1 MNAALVWDNVV
12 AYSLQIG
19 LLIGLA
25 ALAPAAL
32 RLRMPRARLLYWH
45 LLLAACLLL
54 PLMRPMQQSVL
65 NDRVVVTTTITAM
78 APAAPAPR
86 IHLSTAQTALL
97 LLAAGMLARL
107 AWLGVGLWRLGRY
120 RRHSLPLEPA
130 SPWGVEGDLRISDEV
145 ASPVTFGWRHPV
157 VLLPPQ
163 FPELE
168 AGKQE
173 AILCHEI
180 LHIRRRD
187 WLVTLAEEVTRAM
200 FWFHP
205 AIWWLLGEI
214 QLTRE
219 QAVDRE
225 VIELTKSRDEYV
237 DALLLMAGAH
247 ARLDLAPAPLFLR
260 KRHLKQRVV
269 SILKEAGMSKKRWIT
284 ALAAAMGVLAAACWF
299 VTGAFPLLAA
309 PQMVNDGPGVTVDAG
324 GAPLM
329 HRPSVGYPLEAR
341 AAGVQGTV
349 VLQVKVDAKGEVE
362 DVSVLSGPD
371 QLRRSAIQSVLNW
384 HFMKETA
391 GSTRQVRIAY
401 ELPKESPAATTTTEA
416 GTTLSSE
423 VRVPANVAV
432 VGGVPGGI
440 GGGVSGGVGG
450 GVVDAVV
457 RRAPARPIPEGAKV
471 SRIVI
476 AGLSDE
482 AKAQLLSQLP
492 VHEGDA
498 LDEEQMNKVRQ
509 VVRDFDSHLGVGLGP
524 TGSTEMQL
532 TIMAPGASTP
542 ALQMAAPPGA
552 IRVGGDKQQA
562 MLVSQTRPAYPPLAK
577 QARIQG
583 TVTLQAIIGP
593 DGHVQNL
600 SVVKGHPLLIQAALE
615 AVKDWV
621 YKPTLLN
628 GQPVTVVTM
637 IDVNFT
643 LSD

>member
-1 MNAALVWDNVV
+1 MSAALVWDNVV

-25 ALAPAAL
+25 ALAPAMV

-54 PLMRPMQQSVL
+54 PLMRPMRQSVL
-65 NDRVVVTTTITAM
+65 TDKVVVTTTITAM

-86 IHLSTAQTALL
+86 IHLSRAEAALL

-107 AWLGVGLWRLGRY
+107 AWLAVGLWRLGRY

-130 SPWGVEGDLRISDEV
+130 SPWGEEGDLRISDEV
-145 ASPVTFGWRHPV
+145 ASPVTFGFRHPV

-168 AGKQE
+168 PAKQE

-187 WLVTLAEEVTRAM
+187 WLVTLAEEVLRAI

-237 DALLLMAGAH
+237 DALLAMAGAH

-284 ALAAAMGVLAAACWF
+284 ALAAATGVLAAACWF

-309 PQMVNDGPGVTVDAG
+309 PQTVNDAPGVMVDAG

-329 HRPSVGYPLEAR
+329 HRSSVFYPPEAR
-341 AAGVQGTV
+341 AAGVQGTI
-349 VLQVKVDAKGEVE
+349 VLQVKVDANGEVG

-384 HFMKETA
+384 HFMKEAA

-401 ELPKESPAATTTTEA
+401 ELPKESQAATATAAA
-416 GTTLSSE
+416 GSS
-423 VRVPANVAV
+423 VSSGARVPAAIGV
-432 VGGVPGGI
+432 VGGVPGGVA
-440 GGGVSGGVGG
+440 GGVTGGVI
-450 GVVDAVV
+450 A
-457 RRAPARPIPEGAKV
+457 RTPMRPIPEGTKV
-471 SRIVI
+471 GRIVVL
-476 AGLSDE
+476 GLTDE
-482 AKAQLLSQLP
+482 AKAQLLSQIP

-498 LDEEQMNKVRQ
+498 LNDEQLNKVRQ
-509 VVRDFDSHLGVGLGP
+509 VVHEFDSHLAVGLGQM
-524 TGSTEMQL
+524 GSTDMQVMI
-532 TIMAPGASTP
+532 TAPGAFP
-542 ALQMAAPPGA
+542 PPGNLAAVPPGA
-552 IRVGGDKQQA
+552 IRVGGNVQQTN
-562 MLVSQTRPAYPPLAK
+562 LVSQPRPVYPPLAK
-577 QARIQG
+577 QSRIQG
-583 TVTLQAIIGP
+583 KVSLQAIIGP
-593 DGHVQNL
+593 DGHVENL
-600 SVVKGHPLLIQAALE
+600 SVISGHPLLVQAALD
-615 AVKDWV
+615 AVREWV

-628 GQPVTVVTM
+628 GAPVTVVTV

-643 LSD
+643 LSE

>member
-19 LLIGLA
+19 LLVGLA
-25 ALAPAAL
+25 ALVPAAL

-54 PLMRPMQQSVL
+54 PVMRPMRHSVL
-65 NDRVVVTTTITAM
+65 TDKVLVTTTITAM
-78 APAAPAPR
+78 APAAPEPR
-86 IHLSTAQTALL
+86 IHLSRAQAALL

-107 AWLGVGLWRLGRY
+107 TWLGVGLWRLGRY

-130 SPWGVEGDLRISDEV
+130 SPWSVEGDLRISEEV
-145 ASPVTFGWRHPV
+145 ASPVTFGFRHPV

-168 AGKQE
+168 PAKQE
-173 AILCHEI
+173 AVLCHEI
-180 LHIRRRD
+180 LHIRRSD
-187 WLVTLAEEVTRAM
+187 WLVTLAEEMVRAV

-237 DALLLMAGAH
+237 DALLAMAGAH

-284 ALAAAMGVLAAACWF
+284 ALAAATGLLAAACWF
-299 VTGAFPLLAA
+299 VTGAFPLVAA
-309 PQMVNDGPGVTVDAG
+309 PQTVNDAPGVTVDAT

-329 HRPSVGYPLEAR
+329 HRSSVAYPPEAR
-341 AAGVQGTV
+341 AAGVQGAV
-349 VLQVKVDAKGEVE
+349 VLQVKVDANGEVG
-362 DVSVLSGPD
+362 DISVLSGPD
-371 QLRRSAIQSVLNW
+371 PLRRSAIQSVLQW
-384 HFMKETA
+384 HFMKEAA

-401 ELPKESPAATTTTEA
+401 ELPKESAATTA
-416 GTTLSSE
+416 AAQSGTLSGE
-423 VRVPANVAV
+423 VRAPAALVGVA
-432 VGGVPGGI
+432 GGVP
-440 GGGVSGGVGG
+440 GGVGG
-450 GVVDAVV
+450 GVVSGVI
-457 RRAPARPIPEGAKV
+457 ARTPGQQIPEGAKV
-471 SRIVI
+471 SRIVV

-498 LDEEQMNKVRQ
+498 VGEEQITDLRKAVHE
-509 VVRDFDSHLGVGLGP
+509 FDSHLAVGVGPRGG
-524 TGSTEMQL
+524 TDVQIS
-532 TIMAPGASTP
+532 IMAPGALQP
-542 ALQMAAPPGA
+542 AAQAAVPPGA
-552 IRVGGDKQQA
+552 IRVGGNVQQSN
-562 MLVSQTRPAYPPLAK
+562 LVSQTRPEYPALAK

-600 SVVKGHPLLIQAALE
+600 TVVKGHPLLIQAALE

-628 GQPVTVVTM
+628 GNPVTVVTT